1 MKNQKHKFFLF
12 ISLLFIILFII
23 LIFWLK
29 GYRYNSTPSLPI
41 GWYKLTPIKNHTK
54 LLKNTLIAFCPPATQ
69 AFEKNNF
76 DFVPKN
82 GICQNGY
89 KILFKKIVGVENDVV
104 EVNNKVFINGQLIK
118 NSIVQIHISNG
129 ISFSPCFGKHIL
141 KKDKFFVMS
150 DFNLQSFD
158 SRYFCEINRSDILGV
173 VKKL

>member
-1 MKNQKHKFFLF
+1 
-12 ISLLFIILFII
+12 
-23 LIFWLK
+23 
-29 GYRYNSTPSLPI
+29 
-41 GWYKLTPIKNHTK
+41 
-54 LLKNTLIAFCPPATQ
+54 LIAFCPPATQ

-89 KILFKKIVGVENDVV
+89 KILFKKIVGVESDII

-129 ISFSPCFGKHIL
+129 ISLSPCFGKHIL
-141 KKDKFFVMS
+141 KKDNFFVMS